1 MNENEPHPCVHTWER
16 SLRTAA
22 DWENAVL
29 YYKRL
34 SELALAPEIVSVTAD
49 QLVAHWYPP
58 LPCWGTN
65 RSLEELIDMGLS
77 VLRRVEE
84 LHGHGVCH
92 RDLHTGNIVVRA
104 GVPLF
109 IDTEFATASDPA
121 KPCYDLVGPERS
133 CVAVP
138 KRHADQPSA
147 TELQALV
154 GSVVVESHCSD

>member
-1 MNENEPHPCVHTWER
+1 
-16 SLRTAA
+16 
-22 DWENAVL
+22 
-29 YYKRL
+29 L

-138 KRHADQPSA
+138 KRHADQLNANRHGVWWDADNHEVCTLGRAFGRLDDLSKM
-147 TELQALV
+147 
-154 GSVVVESHCSD
+154 G